1 MSNNALAGFRVPDE
15 TSLTLVVNG
24 SDRPVAAASDTP
36 LIYVL
41 RNDLQLTG
49 AKLGCGLEQCGA
61 CAVLVDDVAT
71 LSCSS
76 PLALFVG
83 RRITTPEAQN
93 DALLNAVRQAFVDAG
108 AAQCG
113 YCIPGM
119 VIAVTALFK
128 RNPRPTDQ
136 EARAGLQPH
145 LCRCGTHTRILNAV
159 CALAARATPP

>member
-1 MSNNALAGFRVPDE
+1 VSDE
-15 TSLTLVVNG
+15 SSLTLVVNG
-24 SDRPVAAASDTP
+24 SSRTVSTAPDTP

-41 RNDLQLTG
+41 RNDLGLTG

-61 CAVLVDDVAT
+61 CAVLVDEVST

-76 PLALFVG
+76 PVALFAE

-93 DALLNAVRQAFVDAG
+93 DAVLKAVRDAFVETG

-113 YCIPGM
+113 YCIPGL
-119 VIAVTALFK
+119 VIAVTALLK
-128 RNPRPTDQ
+128 RNPHPSDQ
-136 EARAGLQPH
+136 EAQAALQPH

-159 CALAARATPP
+159 RALSARATPP

>member
-1 MSNNALAGFRVPDE
+1 VSDE
-15 TSLTLVVNG
+15 SSLILVVNG
-24 SDRPVAAASDTP
+24 SDRTVAVAADTP

-61 CAVLVDDVAT
+61 CAVLVDDVST
-71 LSCSS
+71 LSCNS
-76 PLALFVG
+76 PVALFAG

-93 DALLNAVRQAFVDAG
+93 DAVLKAVREAFVDAG

-113 YCIPGM
+113 YCIPGI
-119 VIAVTALFK
+119 VIAVTALLK
-128 RNPRPTDQ
+128 RNPRPSDQ
-136 EARAGLQPH
+136 DARAALQPH

-159 CALAARATPP
+159 RALAARTTPP